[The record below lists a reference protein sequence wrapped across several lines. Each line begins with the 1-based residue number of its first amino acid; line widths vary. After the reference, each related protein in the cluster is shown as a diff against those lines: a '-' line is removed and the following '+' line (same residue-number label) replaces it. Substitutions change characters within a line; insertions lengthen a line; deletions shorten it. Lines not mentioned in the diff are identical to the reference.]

1 MERSQLAHYDVWYIK
16 PPDTLTGVFL
26 FIENNTYQEDC
37 GGGRGLDFYEAYEI
51 GVALS
56 EKNRIGE

>member
-1 MERSQLAHYDVWYIK
+1 MWYIK

-26 FIENNTYQEDC
+26 FIENNTYQEDG
-37 GGGRGLDFYEAYEI
+37 GGGRGLAFYEAYEI

-56 EKNRIGE
+56 E